1 MECKCIPV
9 CEWDD
14 EMFRLSE
21 AFHNTGIVPETDKKF
36 LVVQESANV
45 LKPLL
50 FFLRE
55 EYKSVFDEIRE
66 KERLAMENPPEDED
80 DGDIEGY

>member
-1 MECKCIPV
+1 MNQIQKELEQVREAREIKNAKALYNKLNDICK
-9 CEWDD
+9 D
-14 EMFRLSE
+14 ESGLDLDMF
-21 AFHNTGIVPETDKKF
+21 IK
-36 LVVQESANV
+36 VVKSYS
-45 LKPLL
+45 
-50 FFLRE
+50 E